1 MRTILIAS
9 LMTLAT
15 QVGALEG
22 IRDGEVY
29 SCTATTHS
37 SIEPDNKINW
47 KQPTL
52 VFNVQINGNNLKFD
66 EGSYFEPPEV
76 EEWVINRGGVG
87 KGVLTASIFPL
98 TFALNKKF
106 EEFAFT
112 SPSSFLVLVIMGTCK
127 VSNQISEHS
136 QRYQSFILEAH
147 PNAAQHLW
155 LFPVV

>member
-1 MRTILIAS
+1 MNDLMRAIPIAL

-15 QVGALEG
+15 QAGAQSE
-22 IRDGEVY
+22 IKDSEVY

-66 EGSYFEPPEV
+66 EGSYFEPPEG

-87 KGVLTASIFPL
+87 KDFLTASIFPF

-127 VSNQISEHS
+127 VSN
-136 QRYQSFILEAH
+136 
-147 PNAAQHLW
+147 
-155 LFPVV
+155 